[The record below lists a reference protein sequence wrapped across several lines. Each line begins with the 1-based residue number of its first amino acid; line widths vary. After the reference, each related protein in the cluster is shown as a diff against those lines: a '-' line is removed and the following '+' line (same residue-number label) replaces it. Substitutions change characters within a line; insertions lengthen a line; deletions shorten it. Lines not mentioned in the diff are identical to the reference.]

1 MLPDSQPYIAL
12 TLRGSA
18 VDRRYGQLSPY
29 RGSMARNI
37 ASRSSGPARRGG
49 EPGDKTGPAE
59 SGQHSEYPGEIL
71 GLPERGPHS
80 LARMGRRLGA
90 LLVDWLLAYGLVALA
105 MTLGLVSLPLL
116 STAVL
121 VIWLVLGAVAVRL
134 FAFTPGQFVLGL
146 RVASIDRRVHIGL
159 GRAALRGVMIALVIP
174 ALFVDADGR
183 GLQDRAT
190 GSAVVRR

>member
-1 MLPDSQPYIAL
+1 
-12 TLRGSA
+12 
-18 VDRRYGQLSPY
+18 
-29 RGSMARNI
+29 MARNI

-49 EPGDKTGPAE
+49 EPGDQTGPAE
-59 SGQHSEYPGEIL
+59 SGQHSEYPGETL

-90 LLVDWLLAYGLVALA
+90 LLVDWLLAYGLAALA

-134 FAFTPGQFVLGL
+134 FEFTPGQFVLGL

-174 ALFVDADGR
+174 ALFVDVDGR
-183 GLQDRAT
+183 GLHDRAT